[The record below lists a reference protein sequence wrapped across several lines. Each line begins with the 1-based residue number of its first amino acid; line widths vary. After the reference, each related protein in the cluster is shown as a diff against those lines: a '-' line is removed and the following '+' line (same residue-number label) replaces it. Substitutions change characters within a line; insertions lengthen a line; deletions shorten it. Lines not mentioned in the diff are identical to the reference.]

1 MSAQPKP
8 RPIKPAQPIRRA
20 ERLRYTHVL
29 NVRLN
34 DEQMM
39 ALRLSAA
46 EEGLTMSSCI
56 REKVDAA
63 LRREHPEFFTEAES

>member
-1 MSAQPKP
+1 MAAQPKP
-8 RPIKPAQPIRRA
+8 TKPAKPIQRA
-20 ERLRYTHVL
+20 EPLRYTHVL

-46 EEGLTMSSCI
+46 EEGLTLSSCI
-56 REKVDAA
+56 REMADAA
-63 LRREHPEFFTEAES
+63 LRREHPEFFTEPKS